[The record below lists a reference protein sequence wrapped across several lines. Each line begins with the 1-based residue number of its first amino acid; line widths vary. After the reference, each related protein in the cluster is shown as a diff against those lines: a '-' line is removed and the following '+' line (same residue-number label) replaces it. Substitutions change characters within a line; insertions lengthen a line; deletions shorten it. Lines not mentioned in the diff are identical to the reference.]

1 MKKIILILSTIF
13 AVSIHNANSQDLTPE
28 EQLGKDYAQ
37 ALEKYLNTFAADI
50 GYNEAGQPSFEYADG
65 YVMPGYP
72 FWIPDANSGI
82 RTNEDF
88 ANGVHVGINC
98 ISENG
103 TQLKVNGKTRS
114 TNMQVDNQLQSK
126 NIGVN
131 VAPNSDYA
139 LNVNGMIYSTDS
151 LKVNST
157 ILAKEIIIQSNIT
170 SDVVFEDD
178 YKLMSIEELESFL
191 KENKHLPGF
200 PSMHEVDKQG
210 QNLGEIDDL
219 LLRKIEELHLYILQL
234 KKQIEISN
242 N

>member
-1 MKKIILILSTIF
+1 MKKNLLIIIVFFLFGIF
-13 AVSIHNANSQDLTPE
+13 NVNSQQSPE
-28 EQLGKDYAQ
+28 ELGEEYAQ
-37 ALEKYLNTFAADI
+37 ALEAYLGTFATYTD
-50 GYNEAGQPSFEYADG
+50 YTEAGVLIETA
-65 YVMPGYP
+65 MINLPGYP
-72 FWIPDANSGI
+72 YWVPDTNRGI

-88 ANGVHVGINC
+88 TYGVHVGINC
-98 ISENG
+98 ISEIG
-103 TQLKVNGKTRS
+103 TALKVHGKTKS
-114 TNMQVDNQLQSK
+114 TNMVVDNQLQSK
-126 NIGVN
+126 SIGVN

-139 LNVNGMIYSTDS
+139 LNVNGMIYSNDS

-157 ILAKEIIIQSNIT
+157 ILAREIIIQSNIT
-170 SDVVFEDD
+170 SDIVFEDD
-178 YKLMSIEELESFL
+178 YKLMSMEELESYL

-200 PSMHEVDKQG
+200 PSMYEVEKKG